1 VERKETRILARHLA
15 RELTAEEISLVSGG
29 GGHEHDG
36 TCNHYTTV
44 GCRESFDDSSVKI
57 P

>member
-1 VERKETRILARHLA
+1 MERKETRILARHLA